1 MDSVK
6 CVVSDYKKECSG
18 CHACYDACPTGAIT
32 MEEDVE
38 GFWYPCVNESKC
50 IHCGRCVKVCQ
61 IFNTKKQEGT
71 ISTEAYACLNQNTEE
86 RLASSSGGL
95 FILLAKQ
102 VLDKDGVV
110 FGAAF
115 DDHMELRHTYA
126 TDLGGCRAFMGSKY
140 LQSRIGM
147 AYADAKRFLVK
158 GRWVLFTGTPC
169 QIHGLKLFLGRD
181 YEKLIAVDLACH
193 GVPSPAVFRKYL
205 SDLEK
210 QQGSPIDSFNF
221 RSKKGGWGSFE
232 VKAPF
237 KSRKNVKESKAD
249 NFDNSK
255 KDAHSILK
263 CSMTDSNPVVISPKR
278 TAFFVDFNNVT
289 AKEKS
294 LEIIINPFIPK
305 PGLAHQLRSMIPKP
319 IKMMVK
325 KALKKNKPESQVQRD
340 DGISWKD
347 YSLEIIFANCHG
359 KRIPHGE
366 SAFMKGFLAD
376 LYLRPSCYGC
386 RNKGEQRYSDLTLA
400 DYWGVEGRDP
410 DMDDDQGT
418 SAVLVHTEKGKRL
431 LKLISKDVKTKPA
444 DLSYIYQCN
453 PSLVKNAEELQK

>member
-6 CVVSDYKKECSG
+6 CVVNNYKKECSG

-38 GFWYPCVNESKC
+38 GFWYPCVDESKC

-61 IFNTKKQEGT
+61 IFNTKKPEGT

-181 YEKLIAVDLACH
+181 FEKLIAVDLACH

-210 QQGSPIDSFNF
+210 QQGSSVTSFLF
-221 RSKKGGWGSFE
+221 RSKKTGWNNFASE
-232 VKAPF
+232 VHF
-237 KSRKNVKESKAD
+237 KSGKESVQPHD
-249 NFDNSK
+249 
-255 KDAHSILK
+255 H
-263 CSMTDSNPVVISPKR
+263 CP
-278 TAFFVDFNNVT
+278 FV
-289 AKEKS
+289 
-294 LEIIINPFIPK
+294 
-305 PGLAHQLRSMIPKP
+305 R
-319 IKMMVK
+319 
-325 KALKKNKPESQVQRD
+325 
-340 DGISWKD
+340 
-347 YSLEIIFANCHG
+347 
-359 KRIPHGE
+359 
-366 SAFMKGFLAD
+366 GFLAN
-376 LYLRPSCYGC
+376 LYLRPSCYEC
-386 RNKGEQRYSDLTLA
+386 KNKGDNRYADLTLG
-400 DYWGVEGRDP
+400 DYWGIESAHP
-410 DMDDDQGT
+410 ELADDKGT
-418 SAVLVHTEKGKRL
+418 SVLFVRTVKGKQMVNSISENIRSTRTDASYGL
-431 LKLISKDVKTKPA
+431 ESNYAISRPVPMNPRRDAFFAEFNGPAVEEKTLKAMIDPFMPKPSLTMKLKMMIPKPVKLIIKKAIK
-444 DLSYIYQCN
+444 
-453 PSLVKNAEELQK
+453 KNRGVLKG